1 MGIVQES
8 FKRLHYPTE
17 IILLCLRWYLSYSL
31 SLRNLEEM
39 MLERGIIVDHSTIH
53 RWILRLSP
61 LLTKNAHKRRT
72 LYGGSWYID
81 ETYIKIKG
89 KWHYLYRAVNASGHT
104 IDFMLSKRRDKRS
117 AKRFFSKAMEKNLCI
132 STANIDK
139 SGANQAALMDFISPH
154 GFNFKIRQCKYK
166 NNIIE
171 QDHRFIKK
179 RCRPMLGFKTYK
191 TAQILIAGI
200 ETLHKIHKKQIHTE
214 GFYLNPVVTF
224 YSLVG

>member
-61 LLTKNAHKRRT
+61 LLTKNAHK
-72 LYGGSWYID
+72 
-81 ETYIKIKG
+81 
-89 KWHYLYRAVNASGHT
+89 
-104 IDFMLSKRRDKRS
+104 
-117 AKRFFSKAMEKNLCI
+117 
-132 STANIDK
+132 
-139 SGANQAALMDFISPH
+139 
-154 GFNFKIRQCKYK
+154 
-166 NNIIE
+166 
-171 QDHRFIKK
+171 
-179 RCRPMLGFKTYK
+179 
-191 TAQILIAGI
+191 
-200 ETLHKIHKKQIHTE
+200 KQIHTE
-214 GFYLNPVVTF
+214 GFYLDPVATF